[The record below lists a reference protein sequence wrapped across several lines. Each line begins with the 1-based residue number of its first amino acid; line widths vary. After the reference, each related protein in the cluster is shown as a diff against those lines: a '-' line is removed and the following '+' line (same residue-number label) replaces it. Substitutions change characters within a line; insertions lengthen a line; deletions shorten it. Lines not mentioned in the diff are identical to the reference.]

1 MKMIIILPL
10 VVSLSACSTLDKV
23 FKSKPKLKP
32 NTNKVIIEDKSEG
45 AINAVVREQSTF
57 EWSESNELSAKV
69 ATMPESARESAVSVL
84 KDNDTKL
91 VLYFDYDAIE
101 ISKENAQ
108 EIEKHIQFMQANPS
122 IRLRIEGHADERGT
136 RDYNLAL
143 GENRA
148 LSVKEIFGFY
158 EGLGARIEV
167 ISYGEENPQSK
178 MSDEVGWQK
187 NRRVEFIYQ

>member
-10 VVSLSACSTLDKV
+10 VATLSACSTLDKV
-23 FKSKPKLKP
+23 FKSKSKS
-32 NTNKVIIEDKSEG
+32 NTNKVVIEDKSEG
-45 AINAVVREQSTF
+45 IVNAVVREQSTF
-57 EWSESNELSAKV
+57 EWSESNEPLAKV
-69 ATMPESARESAVSVL
+69 ATMPGVTVSAL
-84 KDNDTKL
+84 KANGTKL
-91 VLYFDYDAIE
+91 VLYFDYDATE
-101 ISKENAQ
+101 INKENTR
-108 EIEKHIQFMQANPS
+108 EIEKHVRFMQANPN

-148 LSVKEIFGFY
+148 LSVKEVFGLY

-167 ISYGEENPQSK
+167 VSYGEENPQSK
-178 MSDEVGWQK
+178 MNDEIGWQQ